1 MRIKI
6 SHETSFAYD
15 QPVRS
20 VLQALRVMPR
30 DHEGQVIVS
39 WRIDASVDGR
49 LRSGEDAFGNR
60 VHHFQ
65 ADGPFDGFTLR
76 VHGVVETVDVTGFV
90 RGAAEPMPLEVYRR
104 DTGLTQPDE
113 AMQLLARK
121 LARAGGGALEQ
132 LHALMDT
139 IHSEV
144 KLEDGL
150 TESPVR
156 ACDAFAARK
165 GTAGDLAH
173 IICGCARAMGHPVR
187 FVEGYVA
194 GDAPAGKDARR
205 HAWAEAWVE
214 DYGWIGFDPSVNLCP
229 TEAHVRVA
237 VGLDQADTAPIRLSR
252 VGGGGEKTSATVT
265 VQPVDQ

>member
-15 QPVRS
+15 QPLRS
-20 VLQALRVMPR
+20 LLQVLRVMPR

-49 LRSGEDAFGNR
+49 LRSIEDAFGNR

-65 ADGPFDGFTLR
+65 ADGPFDGYTLR
-76 VHGVVETVDVTGFV
+76 VHGVVETLDMTGFV
-90 RGAAEPMPLEVYRR
+90 RGAAEPLPLDVYRR

-113 AMQLLARK
+113 TMQLLARK
-121 LARAGGGALEQ
+121 LVRSSGNTLEQ
-132 LHALMDT
+132 LHGLMDT
-139 IHSEV
+139 IHSDM

-150 TESPVR
+150 PEGQRR

-165 GTAGDLAH
+165 GTTRDLAH
-173 IICGCARAMGHPVR
+173 IFCGCAHAMGNPAR

-194 GDAPAGKDARR
+194 GDAPAGKNALR
-205 HAWAEAWVE
+205 HAWAEAWVKG
-214 DYGWIGFDPSVNLCP
+214 YGWIGFDPSVNLCP
-229 TEAHVRVA
+229 TEAHIRVA
-237 VGLDQADTAPIRLSR
+237 VGLDQADTTPIRLSR
-252 VGGGGEKTSATVT
+252 VGGGGEKTSATLT
-265 VQPVDQ
+265 VQPVEQ